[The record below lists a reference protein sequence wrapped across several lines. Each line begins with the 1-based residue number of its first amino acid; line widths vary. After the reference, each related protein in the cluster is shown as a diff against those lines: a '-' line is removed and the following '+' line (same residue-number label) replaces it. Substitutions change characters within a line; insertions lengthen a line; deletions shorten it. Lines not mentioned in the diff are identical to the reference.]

1 MPRPDPGELT
11 PFLAVARHL
20 SFRRAAEEIG
30 VTPSVLSHALRAIE
44 EKLGVRLVNR
54 TTRSVALTA
63 AGERLQAR
71 LVPAYRDIEDALADL
86 DAFRDTPAGSL
97 RINAGHPST
106 QLVLLPLVTRFLA
119 AHPAIDVE
127 IVVDNALVDMVAEG
141 FDAGVRFGEILA
153 QDMIAVPL
161 GPRQRSAYVAS
172 PEFFERHPMPMRPED
187 LKTLPCIRFRFD
199 TGRYY
204 AWEFVRRGK
213 TLSVEVSGQLTLNEM
228 DLVVQAAL
236 SGTGIAFAFE
246 AQVMELIDAGRRARV
261 LEDWSPS
268 YPGFYL
274 YYPSRRH
281 MPSAL
286 RALVDFAKSTLREGG
301 HWPPL

>member
-1 MPRPDPGELT
+1 MSRTEAGELT

-20 SFRRAAEEIG
+20 RFRRAAEEIG
-30 VTPSVLSHALRAIE
+30 VAPSALSHALRAIE

-127 IVVDNALVDMVAEG
+127 IVVDNALVDLVAEG
-141 FDAGVRFGEILA
+141 FDAGVRIGEILA

-172 PEFFERHPMPMRPED
+172 PEFFERHPVPMRPED

-199 TGRYY
+199 NGRYY
-204 AWEFVRRGK
+204 AWEFARRGK
-213 TLSVEVSGQLTLNEM
+213 TLSVEVNGQLTLNEM

-246 AQVMELIDAGRRARV
+246 AQVKDLIDQGRLVRV

-274 YYPSRRH
+274 YYPSRRQ

-286 RALVDFAKSTLREGG
+286 RAFVDFVKAA
-301 HWPPL
+301 

>member
-1 MPRPDPGELT
+1 MPRTDAGELT

-30 VTPSVLSHALRAIE
+30 VTPSALSHALRAIE

-86 DAFRDTPAGSL
+86 DAFRDAPAGSL
-97 RINAGHPST
+97 RISAGHPST

-119 AHPAIDVE
+119 AHPGIDVE

-172 PEFFERHPMPMRPED
+172 PEFFERHPVPMRPED

-204 AWEFVRRGK
+204 AWEFARRGK
-213 TLSVEVSGQLTLNEM
+213 TLSVEVNGQLTLNEM

-246 AQVMELIDAGRRARV
+246 AQVKELIDAGRLVRV

-274 YYPSRRH
+274 YYPSRRQ

-286 RALVDFAKSTLREGG
+286 RAFVDFVKTN
-301 HWPPL
+301 

>member
-1 MPRPDPGELT
+1 MPRTDPSELA

-20 SFRRAAEEIG
+20 SFRRAAEEMG
-30 VTPSVLSHALRAIE
+30 VTPSALSHALRAIE
-44 EKLGVRLVNR
+44 EKLDVRLVNR

-63 AGERLQAR
+63 AGERLFAR
-71 LVPAYRDIEDALADL
+71 IVPAYRDIEDALADL

-172 PEFFERHPMPMRPED
+172 PKFFERHPMPTRPED
-187 LKTLPCIRFRFD
+187 LRDLPCIRFRFD

-204 AWEFVRRGK
+204 AWEFARRGK
-213 TLSVEVSGQLTLNEM
+213 TLSVEVDGQLTLGEM

-236 SGTGIAFAFE
+236 DGTGIAFAFE
-246 AQVMELIDAGRRARV
+246 AQVKGLIDHGRLMRV

-274 YYPSRRH
+274 YYPSRRQ

-286 RALVDFAKSTLREGG
+286 RAFVDFVKAA
-301 HWPPL
+301 